1 MSLPATQ
8 CEPSDASTMAMRD
21 VADRIGN
28 ELAELAGAIHRLQV
42 LISPLLNEAALRNPV
57 HLQELQDI
65 DHIYQKVGDL
75 AEFLA
80 ALALTLPK
88 GMGARSFD
96 RLAGDHFVRSGLAA
110 ALPKAR
116 NPRES
121 LSLATATSFSRQ
133 RNRSSLRAKNPIE
146 SPQKIHSI
154 GDAT

>member
-8 CEPSDASTMAMRD
+8 CEPSGASTMAMRD

-65 DHIYQKVGDL
+65 DHIYQKVGNL

-88 GMGARSFD
+88 DWVLDPSIASQAITLSALAS
-96 RLAGDHFVRSGLAA
+96 RLGFAENAEPAGKPLSGDCD
-110 ALPKAR
+110 
-116 NPRES
+116 
-121 LSLATATSFSRQ
+121 FF
-133 RNRSSLRAKNPIE
+133 
-146 SPQKIHSI
+146 
-154 GDAT
+154 